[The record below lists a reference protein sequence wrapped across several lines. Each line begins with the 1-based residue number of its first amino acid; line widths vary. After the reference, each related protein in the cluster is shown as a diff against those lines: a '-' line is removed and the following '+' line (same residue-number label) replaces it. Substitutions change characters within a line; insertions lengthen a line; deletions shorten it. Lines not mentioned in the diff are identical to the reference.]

1 MVAGAS
7 EVTQDPEKAGN
18 ALKVVSMRLRGMK
31 GQLEELGEDTDE
43 NVENL
48 SKMQGQIFNLT
59 GGHTNIFDSNGEF
72 KSTYDILNSIA
83 EVWDDISD
91 TDQAE
96 LLETVAGKHRAN
108 DIASLLQN
116 WENVKKMKDSALN
129 SDGSAAAE
137 QEKYMQSMQGH
148 LDQLTASWQAFS
160 TSTMDSGFLNGIV
173 DGGRAAVE
181 TFTGLINTIGVLPTL
196 LGTISAALSFKNTG
210 IFTLNKDVDGLIP
223 KMQILNNDVKDLPKM
238 FKYAG
243 DTIGSFFGK
252 DMSESSFG
260 KKHDAAFSKVTE
272 NIEKSRSALAAFN
285 NDVMNG
291 TAPIQ
296 AWQNHFADGEES
308 IKRLIKRQIDLN
320 NVSKETNGI
329 TEEMV
334 TKLANLDAISRS
346 AEDKSL
352 SSKKSIID
360 RFNDPK
366 QLKDM
371 GVNQLEYAAAIEKT
385 DKSLGKYLTSYAKV
399 NEERAKQR
407 SSLKESGSATALVDS
422 AGIKNAE
429 ASIAGYTRSLVAAK
443 AATMALRVASIAAN
457 AALTM
462 GVSFLISAAIEGI
475 SSYINRASELADKID
490 DVTTSHKQQRE
501 ELVKN
506 KSDFED
512 LAKSYVELSKGV
524 DEKTG
529 KNVSLMPD
537 EYEKYQEVVNQIAG
551 MTPSLVSGYDSQGN
565 AILNCAGNVDTLTD
579 AYNNLI
585 IAENNSLLNGDGKDY
600 KGLSDIADDFQ
611 NDYKKIEKEYGKNS
625 NSLGSDDKSV
635 LEKILGDSDIN
646 EEKAR
651 EYTDSVVGSAHKIGQ
666 ALKDEIEKQNIQLEG
681 VDLPGDFSTSETYS
695 KFIAEVRKQHPEV
708 VKSVLS
714 NYTSEVDSAM
724 NEATQ
729 ETREAISAY
738 LENAFLSDDYKN
750 IDEKTQGVLNSI
762 VSGLSGETVKNII
775 GDKTGDDAK
784 AAITGWADDLLST
797 FDNLDTG
804 VRDKLTSAFDLSS
817 EFSKGD
823 MSLGEYKKQLEEAEK
838 IIDSLNVDDNT
849 KNQLKLSLNVDDVK
863 SQYDSLKN
871 RLETDEKIKMKPELA
886 KDFVDSLSS
895 SELAA
900 AQELIID
907 GNIDWKGKSPDDIKK
922 EIQDLAKLTEAMR
935 FTIDIETETDGLDKV
950 NTALAESKTATGLT
964 TESIDALKSRYKD
977 LAGYNVASLFE
988 ETANGIRLNSSE
1000 YQKLEQ
1006 QYASGK
1012 LKEAD
1017 SQLATLKSRY
1027 DELDGSIK
1035 NCSDASQMSA
1045 MVTEQEN
1052 IRQQINNVAEL
1063 AAQYEGLASKFN
1075 AWQNIESA
1083 GSDRDM
1089 YESVLSGFD
1098 SVKEELDRGWLDD
1111 GSKAFIDMFV
1121 PDGTVLNSIDD
1132 YKAKWDSLDE
1142 KIKGTSYS
1150 VRDFFTKNEEGAS
1163 TNDGVYNFLDAVDQ
1177 LGKGNIKRDENGEI
1191 VSFDFGVNGD
1201 KAIADAM
1208 GISEEMVQII
1218 ERASEDAGFT
1228 INMDGAYTS
1237 LADLQ
1242 NRAMTANEALIKMG
1256 KTTTTFKF
1264 NESTKEGVKSQL
1276 DSAKELLD
1284 SDQFKVDGKF
1294 NIKTEGAQEAL
1305 TIAQTLQAQ
1314 WDNLNK
1320 PAYMSIDVSQVDD
1333 VIKEPIKNLQEFDKL
1348 SSQKHQMELAGA
1360 DTSEVDKSMD
1370 EIVSK
1375 LEGLEPEVKTR
1386 LGIDNLSEDE
1396 LKSKLEND
1404 EITIPAELDIQA
1416 KMDSKLGVLVDQALH
1431 DAGIIDDEEYKKR
1444 LKVYVD
1450 ADADA
1455 DKSEESGEEAGEAAG
1470 EAAKKSFKE
1479 RVKDWGKELAKEGK
1493 SLTAAQNDRLTKF
1506 ANNDKNSYVND
1517 FNEDEQTRVIKFVGD
1532 WSEIDKYTQEEQQAV
1547 VEYVAKNPDFLK
1559 DLNENEQKV
1568 AIDFVAKN
1576 KNILDDLKLD
1586 EGQRKVVVDFV
1597 AKNKD
1602 VLKDLNEDQKKIA
1615 IDLIV
1620 NNPDVLKDLNDGE
1633 KTLAINFIAKNKKF
1647 YDDLGTKEREIVVD
1661 LVAKNPG
1668 ILDGLEDNQK
1678 KIVVDYVAENPDFL
1692 KDLDGDQKKIAVDF
1706 VVENKEILDTLD
1718 LDEGQRKVVVDFV
1731 AKNKDVLKGLDDVD
1745 KTVAINFIAKNKDF
1759 LDKLGDDE
1767 KQVAVKLVVKNPGIF
1782 NDLNDDEKQVAVK
1795 FVADTNIVDSYEPEE
1810 LTAIVNFIK
1819 NSSDVDSYTPAEK
1832 QAIAKYAVDG
1842 GDVNSYQPADRAA
1855 IVKFL
1860 TNSADPDNYTPEQK
1874 QAIAKFLKDSGEVDG
1889 YQPGQKEAIARFRK
1903 DSSEPDSYQPANK
1916 SANAIY
1922 TASMT
1927 PYTPPTLYGTIK
1939 YTVQTVAS
1947 GLKNLFGGGDV
1958 DGTAHANGTAY
1969 ANGTAGK
1976 AFAQGNWGTKENGVA
1991 LGGELGTELL
2001 VRNGR
2006 WYTIGEDSA
2015 EFFGYKKGDIIFNA
2029 DQTREIFE
2037 KGKITHGNGRGR
2049 ALADGTAFSSGS
2061 GGLGRASSSKKKSSS
2076 SSSKKSSSGSSSKSS
2091 GSSKSSSSGSSD
2103 EADKFEEQV
2112 DWIEIAIDRIERAIS
2127 RLDLKATS
2135 VFKGWTERTSALND
2149 QISQTTKE
2157 ISLQESAYNRY
2168 MQEANK
2174 VGLSENYASKVR
2186 DGTIDIETITDEDLN
2201 DKISDYKE
2209 WYEKALDCK
2218 DAIDE
2223 LKESEAELYKQ
2234 RFENVS
2240 TKYEGALG
2248 VIQHEKDMLDEFVS
2262 QTEEKGY
2269 IVSTKY
2275 YEALTANA
2283 QKNITKLEQQKA
2295 EMLKELQNAMSSGT
2309 ITKGSEAW
2317 YSMISD
2323 IDEVTKSIEELKT
2336 STLEYA
2342 NSIREIKWDVFDKM
2356 QDQISNVADEANF
2369 LIDLMDNK
2377 KLFEDNG
2384 QLTDEGMATM
2394 GLHGTNYNTYMY
2406 QADKYAEELKRI
2418 QAELAKDP
2426 YNQNLIDRRQELL
2439 EAQQEAILNAEQEK
2453 DAIKDL
2459 VEEGIDKELDSLDK
2473 LIEKYGDALD
2483 SQKDLFDYQKK
2494 VSESA
2499 KEIASLEK
2507 QMAAYQNDSS
2517 EEAKAK
2523 VQQIRVDLQSAK
2535 DDLEETEYDQYISD
2549 QKAVLD
2555 DLYSQYEE
2563 ILNKRL
2569 DDIDA
2574 LMNDMIVKINE
2585 NGDKIGQ
2592 TITDSANNV
2601 GYELT
2606 DAMATIWSSG
2616 NGSVSNV
2623 ISTYGDDFT
2632 SKLTTT
2638 NFALN
2643 TINTNLQNM
2652 ITQLNKLAGTDVKS
2666 ASTSSAVNSK
2676 EANTEKYVPPPP
2688 APSTS
2693 DNENKSISVGGQIN
2707 AGSATIYAD
2716 SEGHGGGRQYFR
2728 NDPIYT
2734 VLSERNG
2741 YILTRHHSLARGYTG
2756 WFKKG
2761 DVSAYKTGVEDLI
2774 ADQLAWTQENGAEMI
2789 VRPSDGAIL
2798 TPLAQGD
2805 SVLTAAASKNIWD
2818 MANNPADFI
2827 KGNLGIDAA
2836 NAPITNSGNV
2846 NYTQNLDKIVFNLP
2860 NVKNYEQLLTSMQKD
2875 KNFERLITSMTIDRV
2890 AGKSA
2895 LAKGKAIR

>member
-1 MVAGAS
+1 
-7 EVTQDPEKAGN
+7 
-18 ALKVVSMRLRGMK
+18 MK
-31 GQLEELGEDTDE
+31 GELEELGEDTDE

-59 GGHTNIFDSNGEF
+59 GGHTNIFDSNGDF

-83 EVWDDISD
+83 EVWDDIGD
-91 TDQAE
+91 TNQAE

-296 AWQNHFADGEES
+296 AWQNHFADGEKS
-308 IKRLIKRQIDLN
+308 IKKLIKRQIDLN

-334 TKLANLDAISRS
+334 TKLANLDAISRA
-346 AEDKSL
+346 AEDKSF
-352 SSKKSIID
+352 SSRKSIID

-366 QLKDM
+366 KLKEM
-371 GVNQLEYAAAIEKT
+371 GVNQLEYAQAIQTT
-385 DKSLGKYLTSYAKV
+385 DKSLGKYLTNYAKV
-399 NEERAKQR
+399 NEQREKQR
-407 SSLKESGSATALVDS
+407 AALKESSASVVDVS
-422 AGIKNAE
+422 GIKNAE
-429 ASIAGYTRSLVAAK
+429 ASVAGYTKSLVAAK

-457 AALTM
+457 TALTM
-462 GVSFLISAAIEGI
+462 GISFLISSAIEGI
-475 SSYINRASELADKID
+475 SKYINSAKDLADKID
-490 DVTTSHKQQRE
+490 DVTTNHKQQRE
-501 ELVKN
+501 ELAKN

-512 LAKSYVELSKGV
+512 LAKSYAELSKGV
-524 DEKTG
+524 DTETG
-529 KNVSLMPD
+529 ENKSLMPK
-537 EYEKYQEVVNQIAG
+537 EYERYQEVVNQIAD

-565 AILNCAGNVDTLTD
+565 AILNCAGDVDTLTK
-579 AYNNLI
+579 AYENLI
-585 IAENNSLLNGDGKDY
+585 IAENNAFLNGDGKDY
-600 KGLSDIADDFQ
+600 KGLSDILKDFK
-611 NDYKKIEKEYGKNS
+611 NDYADLENSKDGWFEFNRKNS
-625 NSLGSDDKSV
+625 IGAADAMDDIFGLSETEEITKKSV
-635 LEKILGDSDIN
+635 SKYLRN
-646 EEKAR
+646 
-651 EYTDSVVGSAHKIGQ
+651 TDKMSEDVDKRFSTVGQ
-666 ALKDEIEKQNIQLEG
+666 ALKKKMSESGLTLDNIATPDDAWGNSDQWAEYIAG
-681 VDLPGDFSTSETYS
+681 VYNQYPDIARSAIKDMETSLNEVAQES
-695 KFIAEVRKQHPEV
+695 K
-708 VKSVLS
+708 
-714 NYTSEVDSAM
+714 
-724 NEATQ
+724 
-729 ETREAISAY
+729 EAISSY
-738 LENAFLSDDYKN
+738 MENAFLSGDYEN
-750 IDEKTQGVLNSI
+750 IDKKTQSVLNSI
-762 VSGLSGETVKNII
+762 VSGLDGRAIKNII

-784 AAITGWADDLLST
+784 EAVLSWSNNLLSA
-797 FDNLDTG
+797 FDGLDTS
-804 VRDKLTSAFDLSS
+804 VRDKLVSAFDLKN
-817 EFSKGD
+817 EFKNGE
-823 MSLGEYKKQLEEAEK
+823 MSLGEYKSQLEEATK
-838 IIDSLNVDDNT
+838 LIDNLNVDDNT

-886 KDFVDSLSS
+886 EDFVDSLSS

-1294 NIKTEGAQEAL
+1294 NIETEGAQEAL

-1479 RVKDWGKELAKEGK
+1479 RVKDWGQELAKEGK

-1532 WSEIDKYTQEEQQAV
+1532 WSEVDEYTQEQQQVV

-1559 DLNENEQKV
+1559 DLNEDEQKL

-1597 AKNKD
+1597 AKN
-1602 VLKDLNEDQKKIA
+1602 
-1615 IDLIV
+1615 
-1620 NNPDVLKDLNDGE
+1620 PD
-1633 KTLAINFIAKNKKF
+1633 I
-1647 YDDLGTKEREIVVD
+1647 
-1661 LVAKNPG
+1661 
-1668 ILDGLEDNQK
+1668 
-1678 KIVVDYVAENPDFL
+1678 
-1692 KDLDGDQKKIAVDF
+1692 
-1706 VVENKEILDTLD
+1706 
-1718 LDEGQRKVVVDFV
+1718 
-1731 AKNKDVLKGLDDVD
+1731 LKGLDDVD

-1767 KQVAVKLVVKNPGIF
+1767 KQVAVRLVVKNPGIF

-1795 FVADTNIVDSYEPEE
+1795 FVADTNIVDSYKPEE
-1810 LTAIVNFIK
+1810 LTTIVNFVKDSTDIDNYTPEEK
-1819 NSSDVDSYTPAEK
+1819 QAIARYAVDGGAVENYSVDDRKAIVKFFANSANVDSYTP
-1832 QAIAKYAVDG
+1832 
-1842 GDVNSYQPADRAA
+1842 
-1855 IVKFL
+1855 
-1860 TNSADPDNYTPEQK
+1860 EQK
-1874 QAIAKFLKDSGEVDG
+1874 KAYVEFLKETAEVDG
-1889 YQPGQKEAIARFRK
+1889 WTPEIKNALVKFGVSAEQVEAWSAPSKKGTATYKK
-1903 DSSEPDSYQPANK
+1903 DSSQVDGWQPANK
-1916 SANAIY
+1916 NANAVY

-1939 YTVQTVAS
+1939 YTVQTVTSNVAS
-1947 GLKNLFGGGDV
+1947 GIKNLFGGGNGV

-2001 VRNGR
+2001 VRNGH

-2049 ALADGTAFSSGS
+2049 ALAEGTAFSSGS
-2061 GGLGRASSSKKKSSS
+2061 GGLGRPSSSKKRSSS
-2076 SSSKKSSSGSSSKSS
+2076 SSSKKSSSSSGSKSS
-2091 GSSKSSSSGSSD
+2091 SSSSNSSSGSSD
-2103 EADKFEEQV
+2103 EADKFEEQI
-2112 DWIEIAIDRIERAIS
+2112 DWIETAIDRIERAIS

-2135 VFKGWTERTSALND
+2135 IFKGWTERTSALND

-2201 DKISDYKE
+2201 DKISDYKN

-2223 LKESEAELYKQ
+2223 LKESEAELIKQ

-2262 QTEEKGY
+2262 QTEERGY
-2269 IVSTKY
+2269 LISSKY

-2317 YSMISD
+2317 YDMVNSV
-2323 IDEVTKSIEELKT
+2323 DEVTKSIEELKT

-2342 NSIREIKWDVFDKM
+2342 NSIREVKWDVFDKM

-2426 YNQNLIDRRQELL
+2426 YNQNLIDRRKELL

-2523 VQQIRVDLQSAK
+2523 IQQIKVDLEEAK
-2535 DDLEETEYDQYISD
+2535 SDLEETEYDQYISD

-2569 DDIDA
+2569 DDIDQ

-2666 ASTSSAVNSK
+2666 ASTSSAANSK

-2688 APSTS
+2688 ASN
-2693 DNENKSISVGGQIN
+2693 DENKSISVGGQIN

-2716 SEGHGGGRQYFR
+2716 SEGHGGGRQYYR

-2741 YILTRHHSLARGYTG
+2741 YILARHHSLARGYTG

-2846 NYTQNLDKIVFNLP
+2846 SYTQNLDKIVFNLP

-2895 LAKGKAIR
+2895 LVKGKAIR

>member
-1 MVAGAS
+1 
-7 EVTQDPEKAGN
+7 
-18 ALKVVSMRLRGMK
+18 MK
-31 GQLEELGEDTDE
+31 GELEELGEDTDE

-285 NDVMNG
+285 ADVANG

-611 NDYKKIEKEYGKNS
+611 NDYKKIEKEYGENS

-886 KDFVDSLSS
+886 EDFVDSLSS

-1375 LEGLEPEVKTR
+1375 LEGLDPEVKTR

-1479 RVKDWGKELAKEGK
+1479 RVKDWGQELAKEGK

-1692 KDLDGDQKKIAVDF
+1692 KGLDGDQKKIAVDF

-1745 KTVAINFIAKNKDF
+1745 RTVAINFIAKNSDF

-1795 FVADTNIVDSYEPEE
+1795 FVADTNIVDSYKPEE

-1819 NSSDVDSYTPAEK
+1819 NSSDIDNYKPAEK
-1832 QAIAKYAVDG
+1832 QAIARYAVDG
-1842 GDVNSYQPADRAA
+1842 GDVNSYQPEDRAA

-1860 TNSADPDNYTPEQK
+1860 TNSADPDSYTPEQK

-1947 GLKNLFGGGDV
+1947 GLKNLFGGGGV

-2061 GGLGRASSSKKKSSS
+2061 GGLGRASSSKKRSSS

-2103 EADKFEEQV
+2103 EADKFEEQI

-2473 LIEKYGDALD
+2473 LIEKYEEALD
-2483 SQKDLFDYQKK
+2483 SQKD
-2494 VSESA
+2494 
-2499 KEIASLEK
+2499 
-2507 QMAAYQNDSS
+2507 
-2517 EEAKAK
+2517 
-2523 VQQIRVDLQSAK
+2523 
-2535 DDLEETEYDQYISD
+2535 
-2549 QKAVLD
+2549 
-2555 DLYSQYEE
+2555 
-2563 ILNKRL
+2563 
-2569 DDIDA
+2569 
-2574 LMNDMIVKINE
+2574 
-2585 NGDKIGQ
+2585 
-2592 TITDSANNV
+2592 
-2601 GYELT
+2601 
-2606 DAMATIWSSG
+2606 
-2616 NGSVSNV
+2616 
-2623 ISTYGDDFT
+2623 
-2632 SKLTTT
+2632 
-2638 NFALN
+2638 
-2643 TINTNLQNM
+2643 
-2652 ITQLNKLAGTDVKS
+2652 
-2666 ASTSSAVNSK
+2666 
-2676 EANTEKYVPPPP
+2676 
-2688 APSTS
+2688 
-2693 DNENKSISVGGQIN
+2693 
-2707 AGSATIYAD
+2707 
-2716 SEGHGGGRQYFR
+2716 
-2728 NDPIYT
+2728 
-2734 VLSERNG
+2734 
-2741 YILTRHHSLARGYTG
+2741 
-2756 WFKKG
+2756 
-2761 DVSAYKTGVEDLI
+2761 
-2774 ADQLAWTQENGAEMI
+2774 
-2789 VRPSDGAIL
+2789 
-2798 TPLAQGD
+2798 
-2805 SVLTAAASKNIWD
+2805 
-2818 MANNPADFI
+2818 
-2827 KGNLGIDAA
+2827 
-2836 NAPITNSGNV
+2836 
-2846 NYTQNLDKIVFNLP
+2846 
-2860 NVKNYEQLLTSMQKD
+2860 
-2875 KNFERLITSMTIDRV
+2875 
-2890 AGKSA
+2890 
-2895 LAKGKAIR
+2895 

>member
-1 MVAGAS
+1 
-7 EVTQDPEKAGN
+7 
-18 ALKVVSMRLRGMK
+18 
-31 GQLEELGEDTDE
+31 
-43 NVENL
+43 
-48 SKMQGQIFNLT
+48 
-59 GGHTNIFDSNGEF
+59 
-72 KSTYDILNSIA
+72 
-83 EVWDDISD
+83 
-91 TDQAE
+91 
-96 LLETVAGKHRAN
+96 
-108 DIASLLQN
+108 
-116 WENVKKMKDSALN
+116 MKDSALN

-137 QEKYMQSMQGH
+137 QEKYMQSMRGH

-160 TSTMDSGFLNGIV
+160 TSTMDSGFLNGII

-210 IFTLNKDVDGLIP
+210 IFTLNKDVDGLIT

-285 NDVMNG
+285 ADVMNN
-291 TAPIQ
+291 ADPLQ
-296 AWQNHFADGEES
+296 AWQKHFADGEES

-407 SSLKESGSATALVDS
+407 ASLKESGSATALVDS

-443 AATMALRVASIAAN
+443 AATMALRVASVAAN

-784 AAITGWADDLLST
+784 ATITGWADNLLST

-886 KDFVDSLSS
+886 EDFVNSLSS

-1075 AWQNIESA
+1075 AWQNVESA

-1455 DKSEESGEEAGEAAG
+1455 DKSEESGEAAG

-1479 RVKDWGKELAKEGK
+1479 RVKDWGQELAKEGK
-1493 SLTAAQNDRLTKF
+1493 LLTAAQNDRLTKF

-1532 WSEIDKYTQEEQQAV
+1532 WSEIDKYTQEQQQAV

-1559 DLNENEQKV
+1559 DLNEDEQKIAV
-1568 AIDFVAKN
+1568 DFVAKN

-1597 AKNKD
+1597 AKNQD

-1620 NNPDVLKDLNDGE
+1620 NNPDVLKDFNDGE

-1678 KIVVDYVAENPDFL
+1678 KIVIDYAAENPDFL
-1692 KDLDGDQKKIAVDF
+1692 KGLDGDQKKIAVDF

-1718 LDEGQRKVVVDFV
+1718 LDAGQRKVVVDFV
-1731 AKNKDVLKGLDDVD
+1731 AKNPDILKGLEDVD

-1767 KQVAVKLVVKNPGIF
+1767 KQVAVRLVVKNPGIF

-1795 FVADTNIVDSYEPEE
+1795 FVADTNIVDSYKPEE
-1810 LTAIVNFIK
+1810 LTTIVNFVKDSTDIDNYAPEEK
-1819 NSSDVDSYTPAEK
+1819 QAIARYAVDGGAVENYSVDDRKAIVKFFANSANVDSYTP
-1832 QAIAKYAVDG
+1832 G
-1842 GDVNSYQPADRAA
+1842 
-1855 IVKFL
+1855 
-1860 TNSADPDNYTPEQK
+1860 QK
-1874 QAIAKFLKDSGEVDG
+1874 KAYVEFLKKTAEVDG
-1889 YQPGQKEAIARFRK
+1889 WTPEIKNALVKFGVSAEQVEAWSAPSKKGTATYKK
-1903 DSSEPDSYQPANK
+1903 DSSQVDGWQPANK
-1916 SANAIY
+1916 NADAVY

-1939 YTVQTVAS
+1939 YTVQTVTSNIAS
-1947 GLKNLFGGGDV
+1947 GIKNLFGGGNGV

-2001 VRNGR
+2001 VRNGH

-2049 ALADGTAFSSGS
+2049 ALAEGTAFSSGS
-2061 GGLGRASSSKKKSSS
+2061 GGLGRASSSKKRSSS
-2076 SSSKKSSSGSSSKSS
+2076 SSSKKSSSS
-2091 GSSKSSSSGSSD
+2091 GSKSSSSSSNSSSNSSD
-2103 EADKFEEQV
+2103 EADKFEEQI
-2112 DWIEIAIDRIERAIS
+2112 DWIETAIDRIERAIS

-2135 VFKGWTERTSALND
+2135 IFKGWTERTSALND

-2186 DGTIDIETITDEDLN
+2186 NGTIDIETITDEDLN

-2262 QTEEKGY
+2262 QTEERGY

-2275 YEALTANA
+2275 YEALSKNA
-2283 QKNITKLEQQKA
+2283 QQNITKLEQQKA

-2309 ITKGSEAW
+2309 ITKYSEAW
-2317 YSMISD
+2317 YSMVND

-2342 NSIREIKWDVFDKM
+2342 NSIREIKFDIFDKM

-2523 VQQIRVDLQSAK
+2523 IQQIKVDLEEAK
-2535 DDLEETEYDQYISD
+2535 SDLEETEYDQYISD
-2549 QKAVLD
+2549 QQKMLD
-2555 DLYSQYEE
+2555 NLYDEYET
-2563 ILNKRL
+2563 ILNARL
-2569 DDIDA
+2569 DNIDA

-2643 TINTNLQNM
+2643 AINTNLQNM

-2666 ASTSSAVNSK
+2666 ASTSSAANSK

-2693 DNENKSISVGGQIN
+2693 NDENKSISVGGQIN

-2716 SEGHGGGRQYFR
+2716 SEGHGGGRQYYR

-2741 YILTRHHSLARGYTG
+2741 YILARHHSLARGYTG

-2827 KGNLGIDAA
+2827 KGSLGIDAA

-2846 NYTQNLDKIVFNLP
+2846 NYTQNLDKIVFDLP

>member
-31 GQLEELGEDTDE
+31 GQLEELGEDTDK

-59 GGHTNIFDSNGEF
+59 GGHTNIFDSNGDF

-116 WENVKKMKDSALN
+116 WENVKKMKDSAFN

-160 TSTMDSGFLNGIV
+160 TSTMDSGFLNGII

-223 KMQILNNDVKDLPKM
+223 KMQILNNDVKDLPKI

-260 KKHDAAFSKVTE
+260 KKHNAAFSKVTE

-285 NDVMNG
+285 ADVMNG

-296 AWQNHFADGEES
+296 AWENHFADSEES
-308 IKRLIKRQIDLN
+308 IKRLIERQIYLN

-371 GVNQLEYAAAIEKT
+371 GVNQFEYAAAIEKT

-399 NEERAKQR
+399 NKERAKQR

-443 AATMALRVASIAAN
+443 AATMALRVASVAAN

-611 NDYKKIEKEYGKNS
+611 NDYKKIEEEYGENL
-625 NSLGSDDKSV
+625 NSLSSDDKSA
-635 LEKILGDSDIN
+635 LEKTLGDPDN
-646 EEKAR
+646 
-651 EYTDSVVGSAHKIGQ
+651 KIGQ
-666 ALKDEIEKQNIQLEG
+666 ALKDEIEKQN
-681 VDLPGDFSTSETYS
+681 
-695 KFIAEVRKQHPEV
+695 A
-708 VKSVLS
+708 
-714 NYTSEVDSAM
+714 EVDSAM

-762 VSGLSGETVKNII
+762 VSGLSGKTVKNII

-784 AAITGWADDLLST
+784 AAITGWADNLLST

-871 RLETDEKIKMKPELA
+871 RLETDKKIKMKPELA
-886 KDFVDSLSS
+886 EDFVDSLSS

-1035 NCSDASQMSA
+1035 NCSDASQMPA

-1075 AWQNIESA
+1075 AWQNVESA

-1479 RVKDWGKELAKEGK
+1479 RVKDWGQELAKEGK
-1493 SLTAAQNDRLTKF
+1493 LLTAAQNDRLTKF

-1532 WSEIDKYTQEEQQAV
+1532 WSEIDKYNQEEQQAV

-1559 DLNENEQKV
+1559 DLNKDEQKV

-1602 VLKDLNEDQKKIA
+1602 VLKGLNEDQKKIA

-1620 NNPDVLKDLNDGE
+1620 NNPDVLKDLDDGE
-1633 KTLAINFIAKNKKF
+1633 KTLAINFIAKNKEF
-1647 YDDLGTKEREIVVD
+1647 YDGLGTKEREIVVD

-1668 ILDGLEDNQK
+1668 ILDGLEGNQK
-1678 KIVVDYVAENPDFL
+1678 KIVVDYVAENSDFL

-1759 LDKLGDDE
+1759 LDKLGDNE
-1767 KQVAVKLVVKNPGIF
+1767 KQVAVKL
-1782 NDLNDDEKQVAVK
+1782 
-1795 FVADTNIVDSYEPEE
+1795 VADTNIVDSYEPEE

-1927 PYTPPTLYGTIK
+1927 PYTPPTLYGIIK

-1947 GLKNLFGGGDV
+1947 GLKNGGV

-2103 EADKFEEQV
+2103 EADKFEEQI

-2201 DKISDYKE
+2201 DKISDYKN

-2223 LKESEAELYKQ
+2223 LKESEAELIKQ

-2317 YSMISD
+2317 YDMVNSV
-2323 IDEVTKSIEELKT
+2323 DEVTKSIEELKT

-2342 NSIREIKWDVFDKM
+2342 NSIREVKWDVFDKM

-2426 YNQNLIDRRQELL
+2426 YNQNLIDRRKELL

-2473 LIEKYGDALD
+2473 LIEKYDDALD
-2483 SQKDLFDYQKK
+2483 SQKD
-2494 VSESA
+2494 
-2499 KEIASLEK
+2499 
-2507 QMAAYQNDSS
+2507 
-2517 EEAKAK
+2517 
-2523 VQQIRVDLQSAK
+2523 
-2535 DDLEETEYDQYISD
+2535 
-2549 QKAVLD
+2549 
-2555 DLYSQYEE
+2555 
-2563 ILNKRL
+2563 
-2569 DDIDA
+2569 
-2574 LMNDMIVKINE
+2574 
-2585 NGDKIGQ
+2585 
-2592 TITDSANNV
+2592 
-2601 GYELT
+2601 
-2606 DAMATIWSSG
+2606 
-2616 NGSVSNV
+2616 
-2623 ISTYGDDFT
+2623 
-2632 SKLTTT
+2632 
-2638 NFALN
+2638 
-2643 TINTNLQNM
+2643 
-2652 ITQLNKLAGTDVKS
+2652 
-2666 ASTSSAVNSK
+2666 
-2676 EANTEKYVPPPP
+2676 
-2688 APSTS
+2688 
-2693 DNENKSISVGGQIN
+2693 
-2707 AGSATIYAD
+2707 
-2716 SEGHGGGRQYFR
+2716 
-2728 NDPIYT
+2728 
-2734 VLSERNG
+2734 
-2741 YILTRHHSLARGYTG
+2741 
-2756 WFKKG
+2756 
-2761 DVSAYKTGVEDLI
+2761 
-2774 ADQLAWTQENGAEMI
+2774 
-2789 VRPSDGAIL
+2789 
-2798 TPLAQGD
+2798 
-2805 SVLTAAASKNIWD
+2805 
-2818 MANNPADFI
+2818 
-2827 KGNLGIDAA
+2827 
-2836 NAPITNSGNV
+2836 
-2846 NYTQNLDKIVFNLP
+2846 
-2860 NVKNYEQLLTSMQKD
+2860 
-2875 KNFERLITSMTIDRV
+2875 
-2890 AGKSA
+2890 
-2895 LAKGKAIR
+2895 

>member
-285 NDVMNG
+285 ADVANG

-407 SSLKESGSATALVDS
+407 SSLKKSGSATALVDS

-490 DVTTSHKQQRE
+490 DVTTSYKQQKE

-611 NDYKKIEKEYGKNS
+611 NDYKKIEEKYGE
-625 NSLGSDDKSV
+625 DC
-635 LEKILGDSDIN
+635 
-646 EEKAR
+646 
-651 EYTDSVVGSAHKIGQ
+651 
-666 ALKDEIEKQNIQLEG
+666 
-681 VDLPGDFSTSETYS
+681 SE
-695 KFIAEVRKQHPEV
+695 FIAEVRKQHP
-708 VKSVLS
+708 
-714 NYTSEVDSAM
+714 EVDSAM

-886 KDFVDSLSS
+886 EDFVDSLSS

-1035 NCSDASQMSA
+1035 NCSDASQMPA

-1075 AWQNIESA
+1075 AWQNVESA

-1320 PAYMSIDVSQVDD
+1320 PAYMSIDASQVDD

-1375 LEGLEPEVKTR
+1375 LEGLDPEVKTR

-1455 DKSEESGEEAGEAAG
+1455 DKSEESGEKAGEAAG
-1470 EAAKKSFKE
+1470 NAAKKSFKD
-1479 RVKDWGKELAKEGK
+1479 RVKDWGQELAKEEK
-1493 SLTAAQNDRLTKF
+1493 FLTAAQNDRLTKF

-1532 WSEIDKYTQEEQQAV
+1532 WSEMDKYNQEEQQAV

-1559 DLNENEQKV
+1559 DLNKDEQKV

-1602 VLKDLNEDQKKIA
+1602 VLKGLNEDQKKIA

-1620 NNPDVLKDLNDGE
+1620 NNPDVLKDLDDGE
-1633 KTLAINFIAKNKKF
+1633 KTLAINFIAKNKEF

-1767 KQVAVKLVVKNPGIF
+1767 KQVAVKL
-1782 NDLNDDEKQVAVK
+1782 
-1795 FVADTNIVDSYEPEE
+1795 VADTNIVDSYEPEE

-1939 YTVQTVAS
+1939 YTAQTVAS
-1947 GLKNLFGGGDV
+1947 GLKNLSGGGGV

-2103 EADKFEEQV
+2103 EADKFEEQI

-2201 DKISDYKE
+2201 DKISDYKN

-2223 LKESEAELYKQ
+2223 LKESEAELIKQ

-2317 YSMISD
+2317 YDMVNSV
-2323 IDEVTKSIEELKT
+2323 DEVTKSIEELKT

-2342 NSIREIKWDVFDKM
+2342 NSIREVKWDVFDKM

-2523 VQQIRVDLQSAK
+2523 IQQIKVDLEEAK
-2535 DDLEETEYDQYISD
+2535 SDLEETEYDQYISD

-2569 DDIDA
+2569 DDIDQ

-2666 ASTSSAVNSK
+2666 ASTSSAANSK
-2676 EANTEKYVPPPP
+2676 EANTEKYVPPP

-2693 DNENKSISVGGQIN
+2693 NDENKSISVGGQIN

-2716 SEGHGGGRQYFR
+2716 SEGHGGGRQYYR

-2734 VLSERNG
+2734 VLSECNG
-2741 YILTRHHSLARGYTG
+2741 YILARHHSLARGYTG

-2818 MANNPADFI
+2818 MANNPTDFI

>member
-1 MVAGAS
+1 
-7 EVTQDPEKAGN
+7 
-18 ALKVVSMRLRGMK
+18 
-31 GQLEELGEDTDE
+31 
-43 NVENL
+43 
-48 SKMQGQIFNLT
+48 
-59 GGHTNIFDSNGEF
+59 
-72 KSTYDILNSIA
+72 
-83 EVWDDISD
+83 
-91 TDQAE
+91 
-96 LLETVAGKHRAN
+96 
-108 DIASLLQN
+108 
-116 WENVKKMKDSALN
+116 
-129 SDGSAAAE
+129 
-137 QEKYMQSMQGH
+137 
-148 LDQLTASWQAFS
+148 
-160 TSTMDSGFLNGIV
+160 
-173 DGGRAAVE
+173 
-181 TFTGLINTIGVLPTL
+181 
-196 LGTISAALSFKNTG
+196 
-210 IFTLNKDVDGLIP
+210 
-223 KMQILNNDVKDLPKM
+223 
-238 FKYAG
+238 
-243 DTIGSFFGK
+243 
-252 DMSESSFG
+252 
-260 KKHDAAFSKVTE
+260 
-272 NIEKSRSALAAFN
+272 
-285 NDVMNG
+285 
-291 TAPIQ
+291 
-296 AWQNHFADGEES
+296 
-308 IKRLIKRQIDLN
+308 
-320 NVSKETNGI
+320 
-329 TEEMV
+329 
-334 TKLANLDAISRS
+334 
-346 AEDKSL
+346 
-352 SSKKSIID
+352 
-360 RFNDPK
+360 
-366 QLKDM
+366 M
-371 GVNQLEYAAAIEKT
+371 GVNQLEYAQAIQTT

-399 NEERAKQR
+399 NEQREKQR
-407 SSLKESGSATALVDS
+407 AALKESGASVVDVS
-422 AGIKNAE
+422 GIKNAE
-429 ASIAGYTRSLVAAK
+429 ASVAGYTKSLVAAK

-462 GVSFLISAAIEGI
+462 GISFLISSAIEGI
-475 SSYINRASELADKID
+475 SKYINSAKDLADKID
-490 DVTTSHKQQRE
+490 DVTTNHKQQRE
-501 ELVKN
+501 ELAKN
-506 KSDFED
+506 KSSFED
-512 LAKSYVELSKGV
+512 LAKSYAELSKGV
-524 DEKTG
+524 DTETG
-529 KNVSLMPD
+529 ENKSLMPK
-537 EYEKYQEVVNQIAG
+537 EYERYQEVVNQIAD
-551 MTPSLVSGYDSQGN
+551 MTPSLVSGYDSHGN
-565 AILNCAGNVDTLTD
+565 AILNCAGDVDALTK
-579 AYNNLI
+579 AYEDLI
-585 IAENNSLLNGDGKDY
+585 IAENNAFLNGDGKDY
-600 KGLSDIADDFQ
+600 KGLSDILKDFK
-611 NDYKKIEKEYGKNS
+611 NDYADLENSKDGWFEFNRKNS
-625 NSLGSDDKSV
+625 IGAADAMDDIFGLSETEEITKKSV
-635 LEKILGDSDIN
+635 SKYLRNTDKMSEDVEKRFS
-646 EEKAR
+646 
-651 EYTDSVVGSAHKIGQ
+651 TVGQ
-666 ALKDEIEKQNIQLEG
+666 ALKKKMSESGLTLDNIATPDDAWGDSDQWAEYIAG
-681 VDLPGDFSTSETYS
+681 VYNQYPDIAKSAIKDMETSLNEVAQES
-695 KFIAEVRKQHPEV
+695 K
-708 VKSVLS
+708 
-714 NYTSEVDSAM
+714 
-724 NEATQ
+724 
-729 ETREAISAY
+729 EAISSY
-738 LENAFLSDDYKN
+738 MENAFLSGDYEN
-750 IDEKTQGVLNSI
+750 IDKKTQSVLNSI
-762 VSGLSGETVKNII
+762 VSGLDGRAIKNII

-784 AAITGWADDLLST
+784 EAVLSWSNNLLSA
-797 FDNLDTG
+797 FDGLDTS
-804 VRDKLTSAFDLSS
+804 VRDKLVSAFDLKN
-817 EFSKGD
+817 EFKNGE
-823 MSLGEYKKQLEEAEK
+823 MSLGEYKSQLEEATK
-838 IIDSLNVDDNT
+838 LIDNLNVDDNT

-863 SQYDSLKN
+863 DQYDSLKN

-895 SELAA
+895 SELTA
-900 AQELIID
+900 AQELIVD
-907 GNIDWKGKSPDDIKK
+907 GNIDWNGKSPDDIKK

-1075 AWQNIESA
+1075 AWQNVESA

-1276 DSAKELLD
+1276 DSAKELLN

-1294 NIKTEGAQEAL
+1294 NIETEGAQEAL
-1305 TIAQTLQAQ
+1305 TIAQTLQSQ

-1348 SSQKHQMELAGA
+1348 STQKHQMQLAGV

-1370 EIVSK
+1370 EIVSN
-1375 LEGLEPEVKTR
+1375 LEGLDPEVKTR
-1386 LGIDNLSEDE
+1386 LGIDGLGTDE

-1416 KMDSKLGVLVDQALH
+1416 KMDSKLGVLVDQALNK
-1431 DAGIIDDEEYKKR
+1431 AGIISDDEYKKR
-1444 LKVYVD
+1444 LQLYVE
-1450 ADADA
+1450 ADADTN
-1455 DKSEESGEEAGEAAG
+1455 KSGESGEKAGEAAG
-1470 EAAKKSFKE
+1470 DAAKKSFKD
-1479 RVKDWGKELAKEGK
+1479 RVAGWNDE
-1493 SLTAAQNDRLTKF
+1493 LTAAGAQLLTEEQEKRLQNF
-1506 ANNDKNSYVND
+1506 ANKDENSYVND
-1517 FNEDEQTRVIKFVGD
+1517 YDKDQQERVIKFIGD
-1532 WSEIDKYTQEEQQAV
+1532 WSEIDDYTQDEQEAV
-1547 VEYVAKNPDFLK
+1547 VRYVAENPDFLK
-1559 DLNENEQKV
+1559 DLKALGKDEQKV

-1586 EGQRKVVVDFV
+1586 EGQRKVVIDFV
-1597 AKNKD
+1597 AKNPD
-1602 VLKDLNEDQKKIA
+1602 VLKDLNDDQKKIA

-1620 NNPDVLKDLNDGE
+1620 NNPDVLKDLDDGE
-1633 KTLAINFIAKNKKF
+1633 KTLAINFIAKNKEF
-1647 YDDLGTKEREIVVD
+1647 YDKLDDGQKEIVVD

-1692 KDLDGDQKKIAVDF
+1692 KDLGDEEKKIAVDF

-1731 AKNKDVLKGLDDVD
+1731 AKNKDVLKGLDNID

-1759 LDKLGDDE
+1759 LDKLSDGE
-1767 KQVAVKLVVKNPGIF
+1767 KKVAVDLVVKNKNIF
-1782 NDLNDDEKQVAVK
+1782 DGLDDGEKKVAVD
-1795 FVADTNIVDSYEPEE
+1795 FVADTKDVDKYTPNQLTSIVKYTKDITDIESYSPDDKEAICDFIVNNQDVMAYTPEE
-1810 LTAIVNFIK
+1810 KSAIAQYMVDPGN
-1819 NSSDVDSYTPAEK
+1819 VDSYTPE
-1832 QAIAKYAVDG
+1832 
-1842 GDVNSYQPADRAA
+1842 
-1855 IVKFL
+1855 
-1860 TNSADPDNYTPEQK
+1860 
-1874 QAIAKFLKDSGEVDG
+1874 
-1889 YQPGQKEAIARFRK
+1889 QKEAIAKFTAEHGEVDSWNPQDRKALARFLLDNAQVEGYQPSDK
-1903 DSSEPDSYQPANK
+1903 YPTVNFQKNSAQVDSYQPGDKNGVARY
-1916 SANAIY
+1916 SADGSAI
-1922 TASMT
+1922 AAW
-1927 PYTPPTLYGTIK
+1927 TPPTKTGIVKYVAQGLGAIGSGIK
-1939 YTVQTVAS
+1939 AAADKV
-1947 GLKNLFGGGDV
+1947 FGGGV
-1958 DGTAHANGTAY
+1958 DGTAHATGTAHANGT
-1969 ANGTAGK
+1969 TGK
-1976 AFAQGNWGTKENGVA
+1976 AFAQGNWGAKNTGVA
-1991 LGGELGTELL
+1991 LMGELGEELI

-2006 WYTIGEDSA
+2006 WFTVGEDSA
-2015 EFFGYKKGDIIFNA
+2015 GFYGYKKGDIIFNA

-2037 KGKITHGNGRGR
+2037 KGKITHGNGRGN
-2049 ALADGTAFSSGS
+2049 ALAEGTAFSDGY

-2091 GSSKSSSSGSSD
+2091 GSSSSSSSGSSD
-2103 EADKFEEQV
+2103 EADKFEEQI

-2135 VFKGWTERTSALND
+2135 IFKGWTERTSALND

-2201 DKISDYKE
+2201 DKISDYKN
-2209 WYEKALDCK
+2209 WFEKALDCK

-2223 LKESEAELYKQ
+2223 LKESEAELIKQ

-2317 YSMISD
+2317 YSMVND

-2342 NSIREIKWDVFDKM
+2342 NSIREVKWDVFDKM

-2459 VEEGIDKELDSLDK
+2459 VEEGIDKELSSLQDLIDK
-2473 LIEKYGDALD
+2473 YEDTMDAE
-2483 SQKDLFDYQKK
+2483 KDLYDYQKK
-2494 VSESA
+2494 VKEQT

-2523 VQQIRVDLQSAK
+2523 IQQIKVDLEEAK
-2535 DDLEETEYDQYISD
+2535 SDLEETEYDQYISD
-2549 QKAVLD
+2549 QQSMLD
-2555 DLYSQYEE
+2555 SLYDEYEE

-2666 ASTSSAVNSK
+2666 ASTSSAANSK

-2716 SEGHGGGRQYFR
+2716 SEGHGGGRQYYR

-2741 YILTRHHSLARGYTG
+2741 YILARHHSLARGYTG

>member
-1 MVAGAS
+1 
-7 EVTQDPEKAGN
+7 
-18 ALKVVSMRLRGMK
+18 
-31 GQLEELGEDTDE
+31 
-43 NVENL
+43 
-48 SKMQGQIFNLT
+48 
-59 GGHTNIFDSNGEF
+59 
-72 KSTYDILNSIA
+72 
-83 EVWDDISD
+83 
-91 TDQAE
+91 
-96 LLETVAGKHRAN
+96 
-108 DIASLLQN
+108 
-116 WENVKKMKDSALN
+116 MKDSALN

-285 NDVMNG
+285 ADVANG

-334 TKLANLDAISRS
+334 TKLVNLDAISRS

-407 SSLKESGSATALVDS
+407 ASLKESGSATALVDS

-823 MSLGEYKKQLEEAEK
+823 MSLGEYKKQLEEAEE

-849 KNQLKLSLNVDDVK
+849 KNQLKLSLNVNDVK

-886 KDFVDSLSS
+886 EDFVDSLSS

-977 LAGYNVASLFE
+977 LVGYNVASLFE

-1455 DKSEESGEEAGEAAG
+1455 DKSEESGEKAGEAAG

-1479 RVKDWGKELAKEGK
+1479 RVKNWGQELAKEGK

-1532 WSEIDKYTQEEQQAV
+1532 WSEIDKYNQEEQQAV

-1559 DLNENEQKV
+1559 DLNKDEQKKV

-1597 AKNKD
+1597 AKN
-1602 VLKDLNEDQKKIA
+1602 
-1615 IDLIV
+1615 
-1620 NNPDVLKDLNDGE
+1620 P
-1633 KTLAINFIAKNKKF
+1633 
-1647 YDDLGTKEREIVVD
+1647 
-1661 LVAKNPG
+1661 
-1668 ILDGLEDNQK
+1668 
-1678 KIVVDYVAENPDFL
+1678 
-1692 KDLDGDQKKIAVDF
+1692 
-1706 VVENKEILDTLD
+1706 
-1718 LDEGQRKVVVDFV
+1718 
-1731 AKNKDVLKGLDDVD
+1731 DVLKGLEDVD
-1745 KTVAINFIAKNKDF
+1745 RTVAINFIAKNKDF

-1767 KQVAVKLVVKNPGIF
+1767 KQVAVRLVVKNPGIF

-1795 FVADTNIVDSYEPEE
+1795 FVADTNIVDSYKPEE
-1810 LTAIVNFIK
+1810 LTTIVNFVKDSTDIDNYAPEEK
-1819 NSSDVDSYTPAEK
+1819 QAIARYAVDGGAVENYSVDDRKAIVKFFANSANVDSYTP
-1832 QAIAKYAVDG
+1832 
-1842 GDVNSYQPADRAA
+1842 
-1855 IVKFL
+1855 
-1860 TNSADPDNYTPEQK
+1860 EQK
-1874 QAIAKFLKDSGEVDG
+1874 KAYVEFLKKTAEVDG
-1889 YQPGQKEAIARFRK
+1889 WTPEIKNALVKFGVSAEQVEAWSAPSKEGTATYKK
-1903 DSSEPDSYQPANK
+1903 DSSQVDGWQPANK
-1916 SANAIY
+1916 NADAVY

-1939 YTVQTVAS
+1939 YTVQTVTSGIAS
-1947 GLKNLFGGGDV
+1947 GIKNLFGGGNGV

-2001 VRNGR
+2001 VRNGH

-2061 GGLGRASSSKKKSSS
+2061 GGLGRASSSKKRSSS

-2103 EADKFEEQV
+2103 EADKFEEQI

-2157 ISLQESAYNRY
+2157 ISLQDSAYNRY

-2262 QTEEKGY
+2262 QTEERGY
-2269 IVSTKY
+2269 LISSRY

-2309 ITKGSEAW
+2309 ITKYSESW
-2317 YSMISD
+2317 YDMVNSV
-2323 IDEVTKSIEELKT
+2323 DEVTKSIEELKT

-2342 NSIREIKWDVFDKM
+2342 NSIREVKWDIFDKM

-2459 VEEGIDKELDSLDK
+2459 VEEGIDKELDSLQDLIDK
-2473 LIEKYGDALD
+2473 YEDAIET
-2483 SQKDLFDYQKK
+2483 QRDLYDYSKK
-2494 VSESA
+2494 VKEQAGEVA
-2499 KEIASLEK
+2499 KLEK
-2507 QMAAYQNDSS
+2507 QLSAYQNDSS

-2523 VQQIRVDLQSAK
+2523 IQQIKVDLEEAK
-2535 DDLEETEYDQYISD
+2535 SDLEETELDKFADDQS
-2549 QKAVLD
+2549 KMLD
-2555 DLYSQYEE
+2555 SLYSQYEE

-2592 TITDSANNV
+2592 TITDSASNV

-2616 NGSVSNV
+2616 NGSVSNI

-2666 ASTSSAVNSK
+2666 ASTSSAANSK

-2761 DVSAYKTGVEDLI
+2761 DVSAYKTGVEDII

>member
-1 MVAGAS
+1 
-7 EVTQDPEKAGN
+7 
-18 ALKVVSMRLRGMK
+18 
-31 GQLEELGEDTDE
+31 
-43 NVENL
+43 
-48 SKMQGQIFNLT
+48 
-59 GGHTNIFDSNGEF
+59 
-72 KSTYDILNSIA
+72 
-83 EVWDDISD
+83 
-91 TDQAE
+91 
-96 LLETVAGKHRAN
+96 
-108 DIASLLQN
+108 
-116 WENVKKMKDSALN
+116 MKDSALN

-160 TSTMDSGFLNGIV
+160 TSTMDSGFLNGII

-223 KMQILNNDVKDLPKM
+223 KMQILNNDVKDLPKV

-285 NDVMNG
+285 ADVANG

-308 IKRLIKRQIDLN
+308 IKKLIKRQIDLN

-407 SSLKESGSATALVDS
+407 ASLKESGSATALVDS

-429 ASIAGYTRSLVAAK
+429 ASVAGYTRSLVAAK

-524 DEKTG
+524 DTNTG

-537 EYEKYQEVVNQIAG
+537 EYEKYQEAVNQIAG

-625 NSLGSDDKSV
+625 NSLGSDDKGV

-886 KDFVDSLSS
+886 EDFVDSLSS

-1075 AWQNIESA
+1075 AWQNVESA

-1121 PDGTVLNSIDD
+1121 PDGTALNSIDD

-1375 LEGLEPEVKTR
+1375 LEGLDPEVKTR
-1386 LGIDNLSEDE
+1386 LGIDGLGTDE

-1431 DAGIIDDEEYKKR
+1431 EAGIISDDEYKKR
-1444 LKVYVD
+1444 LQLYVE
-1450 ADADA
+1450 ADADTN
-1455 DKSEESGEEAGEAAG
+1455 KSEESGEKAGEAAG
-1470 EAAKKSFKE
+1470 NAAKKSFKD
-1479 RVKDWGKELAKEGK
+1479 RVKDWGQELAKEGK

-1506 ANNDKNSYVND
+1506 ANNDKNGYVND

-1559 DLNENEQKV
+1559 DLNKDEQKL

-1597 AKNKD
+1597 AKNQD

-1620 NNPDVLKDLNDGE
+1620 NNPDVLKDLDDGE

-1706 VVENKEILDTLD
+1706 VVNNKEALDNLD
-1718 LDEGQRKVVVDFV
+1718 LDEGQRKIVVDFV

-1745 KTVAINFIAKNKDF
+1745 KTVAINFIAKNSDF
-1759 LDKLGDDE
+1759 LDKLDGGE

-1782 NDLNDDEKQVAVK
+1782 NNLNDDEKQVAVK
-1795 FVADTNIVDSYEPEE
+1795 FVADTNIVDSYKPEE

-1832 QAIAKYAVDG
+1832 QAVAKYAVDG

-1947 GLKNLFGGGDV
+1947 GLKNLFGGGGV

-2001 VRNGR
+2001 VRNGH
-2006 WYTIGEDSA
+2006 WYTVGEDSA

-2091 GSSKSSSSGSSD
+2091 GSSSSSSSGSSD
-2103 EADKFEEQV
+2103 EADKFEEQI

-2135 VFKGWTERTSALND
+2135 IFKGWTERTSALND

-2201 DKISDYKE
+2201 DKISSYKE

-2317 YSMISD
+2317 YSMVND

-2342 NSIREIKWDVFDKM
+2342 NSIREVKWDIFDKM

-2483 SQKDLFDYQKK
+2483 SQKDLYDYQKK

-2523 VQQIRVDLQSAK
+2523 IQQIKVDLEEAK
-2535 DDLEETEYDQYISD
+2535 SDLEETEYDQYISD
-2549 QKAVLD
+2549 QQSMLD
-2555 DLYSQYEE
+2555 SLYDEYEE

-2666 ASTSSAVNSK
+2666 ASTSSAANSK

-2716 SEGHGGGRQYFR
+2716 SEGHGGGRQYYR

-2741 YILTRHHSLARGYTG
+2741 YILARHHSLARGYTG

-2846 NYTQNLDKIVFNLP
+2846 SYTQNLDKIVFNLP

>member
-1 MVAGAS
+1 
-7 EVTQDPEKAGN
+7 
-18 ALKVVSMRLRGMK
+18 
-31 GQLEELGEDTDE
+31 
-43 NVENL
+43 
-48 SKMQGQIFNLT
+48 
-59 GGHTNIFDSNGEF
+59 
-72 KSTYDILNSIA
+72 
-83 EVWDDISD
+83 
-91 TDQAE
+91 
-96 LLETVAGKHRAN
+96 
-108 DIASLLQN
+108 
-116 WENVKKMKDSALN
+116 MKDSALN

-160 TSTMDSGFLNGIV
+160 TSTMDSGFLNGII

-223 KMQILNNDVKDLPKM
+223 KMQILNNDVKDLPKV

-285 NDVMNG
+285 ADVANN
-291 TAPIQ
+291 ADPLQ
-296 AWQNHFADGEES
+296 AWQKHFADGEES

-371 GVNQLEYAAAIEKT
+371 DVNQLEYAAAIEKT

-399 NEERAKQR
+399 NKERAKQR
-407 SSLKESGSATALVDS
+407 ASLKESGSATALVDS

-443 AATMALRVASIAAN
+443 AATMALRVASVAAN

-625 NSLGSDDKSV
+625 ISFGSDDKSV

-651 EYTDSVVGSAHKIGQ
+651 KYTNSVVGSALKISK

-681 VDLPGDFSTSETYS
+681 VDIPDSYSTAETYS

-729 ETREAISAY
+729 ETREAIRAY

-784 AAITGWADDLLST
+784 AAITGWADNLLST

-886 KDFVDSLSS
+886 EDFVDSLSS

-1075 AWQNIESA
+1075 AWQNVESA

-1455 DKSEESGEEAGEAAG
+1455 DKSEESGEKAGEAAG
-1470 EAAKKSFKE
+1470 NAAKKSFKD
-1479 RVKDWGKELAKEGK
+1479 RVKDWGQELAKEGK

-1559 DLNENEQKV
+1559 DLNKDEQKV

-1597 AKNKD
+1597 AKNQD
-1602 VLKDLNEDQKKIA
+1602 VLKGLNEDQKKIA

-1620 NNPDVLKDLNDGE
+1620 NNPDVLKDLDDGE

-1706 VVENKEILDTLD
+1706 VVNNKEALDNLD
-1718 LDEGQRKVVVDFV
+1718 LDEGQRKIVVDFV

-1745 KTVAINFIAKNKDF
+1745 KTVAINFIAKNSDF
-1759 LDKLGDDE
+1759 LDKLDGDE

-1782 NDLNDDEKQVAVK
+1782 NNLNDDEKQVAVK
-1795 FVADTNIVDSYEPEE
+1795 FVADTNIVDSYKPEE

-1947 GLKNLFGGGDV
+1947 GLKNLFGGGGV

-2001 VRNGR
+2001 VRNGH
-2006 WYTIGEDSA
+2006 WYTVGEDSA

-2091 GSSKSSSSGSSD
+2091 GSSSSSSSGSSD
-2103 EADKFEEQV
+2103 EADKFEEQI

-2135 VFKGWTERTSALND
+2135 IFKGWTERTSALND

-2201 DKISDYKE
+2201 DKISDYKN

-2223 LKESEAELYKQ
+2223 LKESEAELIKQ

-2240 TKYEGALG
+2240 TKYEDALG

-2317 YSMISD
+2317 YSMVND

-2342 NSIREIKWDVFDKM
+2342 NSIREVKWDVFDKM

-2394 GLHGTNYNTYMY
+2394 GLHGVNYNVQMAK
-2406 QADKYAEELKRI
+2406 ADRYAEELKRI

-2439 EAQQEAILNAEQEK
+2439 EAQQEAISNAEQEK

-2459 VEEGIDKELDSLDK
+2459 VEEGIDKELDSLSNLIDK
-2473 LIEKYGDALD
+2473 YEDALD
-2483 SQKDLFDYQKK
+2483 SQKNLYDYQKK
-2494 VSESA
+2494 VKEQT

-2507 QMAAYQNDSS
+2507 QMAAYAGDDS

-2523 VQQIRVDLQSAK
+2523 IQQIKVDLEEAK
-2535 DDLEETEYDQYISD
+2535 SDLEETEYDQYISD
-2549 QKAVLD
+2549 QQSMLD
-2555 DLYSQYEE
+2555 SLYDQYEE

-2592 TITDSANNV
+2592 TITDSASNV

-2623 ISTYGDDFT
+2623 ISMYGDNFT

-2666 ASTSSAVNSK
+2666 ASTSSAANSK

-2716 SEGHGGGRQYFR
+2716 SEGNGGGRQYYR

-2741 YILTRHHSLARGYTG
+2741 YILARHHSLARGYTG

>member
-1 MVAGAS
+1 
-7 EVTQDPEKAGN
+7 
-18 ALKVVSMRLRGMK
+18 
-31 GQLEELGEDTDE
+31 
-43 NVENL
+43 
-48 SKMQGQIFNLT
+48 
-59 GGHTNIFDSNGEF
+59 
-72 KSTYDILNSIA
+72 
-83 EVWDDISD
+83 
-91 TDQAE
+91 
-96 LLETVAGKHRAN
+96 
-108 DIASLLQN
+108 
-116 WENVKKMKDSALN
+116 MKDSALN

-160 TSTMDSGFLNGIV
+160 TSTMDSGFLNGII

-285 NDVMNG
+285 ADVMNN
-291 TAPIQ
+291 ADPFQ
-296 AWQNHFADGEES
+296 AWQKHFVDGEES

-407 SSLKESGSATALVDS
+407 ASLKESGSATALVDS

-443 AATMALRVASIAAN
+443 AATMALRVASVAAN

-784 AAITGWADDLLST
+784 VAITGWADDLLST

-886 KDFVDSLSS
+886 EDFVNSLSS

-1075 AWQNIESA
+1075 AWQNVESA

-1375 LEGLEPEVKTR
+1375 LEGLDPEVKTR

-1431 DAGIIDDEEYKKR
+1431 EAGIISDDEYKKR
-1444 LKVYVD
+1444 LEVYVD

-1455 DKSEESGEEAGEAAG
+1455 DKSEESGEKAGEAAG
-1470 EAAKKSFKE
+1470 NAAKKSFKD
-1479 RVKDWGKELAKEGK
+1479 RVKDWGQELAKEGK

-1532 WSEIDKYTQEEQQAV
+1532 WSEIDKYNQEEQQAV

-1559 DLNENEQKV
+1559 DLNKDEQKV

-1602 VLKDLNEDQKKIA
+1602 VLKGLNEDQKKIA

-1620 NNPDVLKDLNDGE
+1620 NNPDVLKDLDDGE

-1678 KIVVDYVAENPDFL
+1678 KIVIDYAAENPDFL
-1692 KDLDGDQKKIAVDF
+1692 KGLDGDQKKIAVDF

-1718 LDEGQRKVVVDFV
+1718 LDAGQRKVVVDFV
-1731 AKNKDVLKGLDDVD
+1731 AKNPDILKGLDDVD
-1745 KTVAINFIAKNKDF
+1745 KTVAINFIANNKDF

-1767 KQVAVKLVVKNPGIF
+1767 KQVAVRLVVKNPGIF

-1795 FVADTNIVDSYEPEE
+1795 FVADTNIVDSYKPEE
-1810 LTAIVNFIK
+1810 LTTIVNFVKDSTDIDNYSPEEK
-1819 NSSDVDSYTPAEK
+1819 QAIARYAVDGGAVENYSVDDRKAIVKFFANSANVDSYTP
-1832 QAIAKYAVDG
+1832 
-1842 GDVNSYQPADRAA
+1842 
-1855 IVKFL
+1855 
-1860 TNSADPDNYTPEQK
+1860 EQK
-1874 QAIAKFLKDSGEVDG
+1874 KAYVEFLKKTAEVDG
-1889 YQPGQKEAIARFRK
+1889 WTPEIKNALVKFGVSAEQVEAWSAPSKEGTATYKK
-1903 DSSEPDSYQPANK
+1903 DSSQVDGWQPANK
-1916 SANAIY
+1916 NANAVY

-1939 YTVQTVAS
+1939 YTVQTVTSNIAS
-1947 GLKNLFGGGDV
+1947 GIKNLFGGV

-2001 VRNGR
+2001 VRNGH

-2103 EADKFEEQV
+2103 EADKFEEQI

-2201 DKISDYKE
+2201 DKISDYKN

-2223 LKESEAELYKQ
+2223 LKESEAELIKQ

-2317 YSMISD
+2317 YDMVNSV
-2323 IDEVTKSIEELKT
+2323 DEVTKSIEELKT

-2342 NSIREIKWDVFDKM
+2342 NSIREVKWDVFDKM

-2523 VQQIRVDLQSAK
+2523 IQQIKVDLEEAK
-2535 DDLEETEYDQYISD
+2535 SDLEETEYDQYISD
-2549 QKAVLD
+2549 QQKMLD
-2555 DLYSQYEE
+2555 NLYDEYET
-2563 ILNKRL
+2563 ILNARL
-2569 DDIDA
+2569 DNIDA

-2643 TINTNLQNM
+2643 AINTNLQNM

-2666 ASTSSAVNSK
+2666 ASTSSAANSK

-2693 DNENKSISVGGQIN
+2693 NDENKSISVGGQIN

-2716 SEGHGGGRQYFR
+2716 SEGRGGGRQYYR

-2741 YILTRHHSLARGYTG
+2741 YILARHHSLARGYTG